1 MYEKDCRS
9 ELEEKCQT
17 VTETITQQ
25 QCQMI
30 NEKICNTINEQSCN
44 TVGKPSQLVSIKLE
58 FSPNISKELFRIAI
72 KAEPFSEFKE
82 FIANDAF
89 D

>member
-44 TVGKPSQLVSIKLE
+44 TVRKP
-58 FSPNISKELFRIAI
+58 PNMYLSNLNFLQIFPKNYFAI
-72 KAEPFSEFKE
+72 KAEPFSKFYE